1 MTGFIS
7 INHKKEVTA
16 FLFHAKDRILVVLKF
31 NRKLYKITGLIKTA
45 KVKKDEG
52 RLQGYK
58 EISRQLTVTCNPG
71 FSSTIWSTIR
81 IMGKFELSL

>member
-7 INHKKEVTA
+7 INHKKGVTA

-31 NRKLYKITGLIKTA
+31 NRKLSKITGTILIKTA

-52 RLQGYK
+52 RLQDYK
-58 EISRQLTVTCNPG
+58 EIYRD
-71 FSSTIWSTIR
+71 I
-81 IMGKFELSL
+81 